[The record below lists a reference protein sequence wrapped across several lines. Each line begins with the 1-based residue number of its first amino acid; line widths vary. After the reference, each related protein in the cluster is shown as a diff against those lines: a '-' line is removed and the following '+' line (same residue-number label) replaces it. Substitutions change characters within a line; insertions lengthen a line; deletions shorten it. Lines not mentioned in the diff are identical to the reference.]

1 MEVMKFAVLFSLIII
16 LITDNDII
24 VAVYFNYLFVANEE

>member
-1 MEVMKFAVLFSLIII
+1 MEVMKFDVLFSSIII